1 MIPKRAALA
10 ALCMSVSLASGAAAA
25 QVQSTFP
32 DVPASHW
39 AAESVSQLVRAG
51 IVTGY
56 SAAPPG
62 GKAPPAPAKKA
73 GYNGNKPVTRYEL
86 AVTLYRFVQ
95 YLERADKQRKSTTGA
110 RATPIGGA
118 AAAKSLIA
126 RGYLPKNTPLA
137 QSGGT
142 LVTANQLAD
151 AMAQII
157 ARHTERKTPLTPD
170 SQRAPIARPGVTP
183 GT

>member
-1 MIPKRAALA
+1 MTIFQRGVCAALFV
-10 ALCMSVSLASGAAAA
+10 LAAACA
-25 QVQSTFP
+25 RAQSTFP
-32 DVPASHW
+32 DVPARHW
-39 AAESVSQLVRAG
+39 AAESVGQLARAG

-62 GKAPPAPAKKA
+62 GKAPAAPAKKA

-110 RATPIGGA
+110 RATPISGA

-126 RGYLPKNTPLA
+126 RGYLPKNTPLV
-137 QSGGT
+137 QSGGGGT

-170 SQRAPIARPGVTP
+170 SERAPIARPGVTP